1 VLEPVEARI
10 MIVVAVLILAV
21 GSLVALFPRLLA
33 YPVAAVATWI
43 AGALLYR
50 GCRLRRR
57 AKRDAI

>member
-1 VLEPVEARI
+1 